1 MYSEMILMN
10 DDIRPSRRN
19 IGGMRRAGK
28 VVLLLGLALLL
39 CAGFAGCAPNNA
51 ESTEAAE
58 SGQDAISGDIIY
70 FYFGYSTGNMKDA
83 YFRYELTLEDEV
95 YTVRVKPNGVPDEQA
110 AVVKVEKSFAD
121 ELGALMERYGVDQ
134 WNGFDKSDSQVLDGN
149 SFSLTVYR
157 GEEKISA
164 RGYMK
169 WPKNYGDFKAAVN
182 KLFEEAVK

>member
-1 MYSEMILMN
+1 MHREMIPMN

-19 IGGMRRAGK
+19 IGEMRGAGK
-28 VVLLLGLALLL
+28 VLRLLGLALLL
-39 CAGFAGCAPNNA
+39 CAGFAGCSPNNA
-51 ESTEAAE
+51 ESTETTE
-58 SGQDAISGDIIY
+58 SRQNAISGDITY

-83 YFRYELTLEDEV
+83 YVRYELTLEDEV
-95 YTVRVKPNGVPDEQA
+95 YTARVKPNGVPDEQA
-110 AVVKVEKSFAD
+110 AVVKVEKSFAG

-134 WNGFDKSDSQVLDGN
+134 WNGFDKSDTQVLDGN